1 MADTIEKIV
10 EKIPS
15 RAKIRNSVTS
25 VLKVSNTHF
34 KLHVFEMVDAVF
46 RASIT
51 QWKGLGNILVTTC
64 EATEACYVSDKKSWF
79 CLEAE
84 RKEGTCCSLKKE
96 EKNRLFWISQ
106 LPDTY
111 YISKREAHISEYKS
125 VKLQCLFGMPI

>member
-1 MADTIEKIV
+1 MIADTIEKIV

-34 KLHVFEMVDAVF
+34 KLHVFEMADAVF
-46 RASIT
+46 RASIA

-64 EATEACYVSDKKSWF
+64 EATEACHVSDKSFEKSWF
-79 CLEAE
+79 CFEAE
-84 RKEGTCCSLKKE
+84 RKESTCCSLKKE

-106 LPDTY
+106 IYVLYFKVDMM
-111 YISKREAHISEYKS
+111 IFELLLK
-125 VKLQCLFGMPI
+125 